1 MKTIYF
7 IPVGTVN
14 RDDVFVLLKISFW
27 WYTLM
32 GMIIVLVVGTLVSLI
47 TGRQDPSKLD
57 PRLLSPILRC
67 GSNKKDKKEEAVSI
81 YYHQLD
87 V

>member
-14 RDDVFVLLKISFW
+14 RDEVFVLLKISFW

-67 GSNKKDKKEEAVSI
+67 GSKKDKKEEAVSI

-87 V
+87 L